1 MIPLPLREEIIVLH
15 IDFEICKS
23 SFNDCMQQKSQ
34 NHHTYADIHIC
45 LYRTKLD
52 NNVQESC
59 TLDFGIIC
67 YPVLFKSYKL
77 FSFLNKHKAK
87 NGSIINPGLL

>member
-15 IDFEICKS
+15 IDLEICKCF
-23 SFNDCMQQKSQ
+23 FNDGRHQKSQ
-34 NHHTYADIHIC
+34 YHHTYADIHIC

-59 TLDFGIIC
+59 TYITILE
-67 YPVLFKSYKL
+67 
-77 FSFLNKHKAK
+77 
-87 NGSIINPGLL
+87 